1 MPSPRIPESTWQA
14 LRIAVTSG
22 GLTLAI
28 ASQKFDIPLG
38 TLKARSARQNW
49 FNRDAQNR
57 ELKRLEPTVAENQ
70 GSTVAP
76 KQPEC
81 NQDTKVATSV
91 LKQAHPA
98 PLVQKTDKPLVTVK
112 SVADGV
118 AEEIAGNRE
127 RFKRGMSRALAKAGE
142 KLGDMDGDEV
152 IQLPDTVAKIARAGA
167 SVFGD
172 AQSENGG
179 GLVIN
184 IGFLKEPDP
193 FDEIPVTEL

>member
-22 GLTLAI
+22 GLTMAV

-49 FNRDAQNR
+49 FRREPQNA
-57 ELKRLEPTVAENQ
+57 ELQRAATILDQRAKDVASQGTTVASDATTNAT
-70 GSTVAP
+70 TVLKPAVETP
-76 KQPEC
+76 LVLKT
-81 NQDTKVATSV
+81 DTKLA
-91 LKQAHPA
+91 ARA
-98 PLVQKTDKPLVTVK
+98 
-112 SVADGV
+112 VADGV

-142 KLGDMDGDEV
+142 KLGEMDGDEV

-193 FDEIPVTEL
+193 FDEIPVTDL